1 MSPDSRKT
9 ITRDDMKNAESEK
22 HSIIVLIGP
31 MSTGKGTIA
40 QLLADKLGIPR
51 YEMDELRHRFYGEMG
66 YDEKLASKIVGD
78 EGMMSLIRYWK
89 PFEAYAVERALEE
102 FENCV
107 IDFGAGHS
115 VYEDEEFFSR
125 VKTALEPVEKVIL
138 ILPSP
143 DLDRS
148 VEIVNERFS
157 DLLVREVGKVDPELL
172 RLNEYFVR
180 HPSNSMLAKKTVYT
194 EGQTAEETT
203 AEIIKWIRNSNGA
216 DKVKE
221 KHNPVQLSFN
231 FP

>member
-1 MSPDSRKT
+1 
-9 ITRDDMKNAESEK
+9 MKSIESER
-22 HSIIVLIGP
+22 HSIIILIGP

-40 QLLADKLGIPR
+40 QLLAAELGIPR
-51 YEMDELRHRFYGEMG
+51 YEMDELRHKFYGEMG

-89 PFEAYAVERALEE
+89 PFEAYAVERAIEE

-107 IDFGAGHS
+107 LDFGAGHS
-115 VYEDEEFFSR
+115 VYEEEEFFSR
-125 VKTALEPVEKVIL
+125 VEAALKPIENVIL

-157 DLLVREVGKVDPELL
+157 ELLVSEVGKVDAELL
-172 RLNEYFVR
+172 RLNEHFVR

-203 AEIIKWIRNSNGA
+203 AEMLKWIRNSSGA
-216 DKVKE
+216 DKGKE
-221 KHNPVQLSFN
+221 KHHPVQLSFN